1 MSCEL
6 NCNECKICQRRKN
19 SEEWGKVVSH
29 FSASYYFNLFFLLI
43 LGKDQAFRLMLE
55 LEFSSFFRNPGDE
68 RGGSER
74 ERKSMGVKY

>member
-1 MSCEL
+1 MKKS
-6 NCNECKICQRRKN
+6 K
-19 SEEWGKVVSH
+19 VSH
-29 FSASYYFNLFFLLI
+29 LSAIYYFHLFFFFII

-74 ERKSMGVKY
+74 ERKGMGVKY